1 MNFLFFPKLL
11 LTRTVLRVIIQL
23 VQCDTVN
30 TACAQAVFLAQ
41 TSTGKRGSA
50 MITLDYA
57 DKRPIY
63 EQVKEKFKELII
75 SGILKEH
82 DKIPSVRELASH
94 LAINPN
100 TIQKAYHE
108 LEKEDYIY
116 SVAAKGNYVS
126 PRENTAKSENS
137 KVSQLYEE
145 LAACCAEL
153 CFLGEDKE
161 SVIKLISELFDKEVS
176 KND

>member
-1 MNFLFFPKLL
+1 MIQL
-11 LTRTVLRVIIQL
+11 IQL
-23 VQCDTVN
+23 VHTTVFSRVN
-30 TACAQAVFLAQ
+30 GTERRC
-41 TSTGKRGSA
+41 SD

-75 SGILKEH
+75 AGILKGH

-108 LEKEDYIY
+108 LEKEGYIY

-126 PRENTAKSENS
+126 PHDSTAKSADTR
-137 KVSQLYEE
+137 VSQLYDE
-145 LAACCAEL
+145 LSACCAEL
-153 CFLGEDKE
+153 VFLGEEKE
-161 SVIKLISELFDKEVS
+161 KLIKLISDIFERGGIEK
-176 KND
+176 

>member
-1 MNFLFFPKLL
+1 MH
-11 LTRTVLRVIIQL
+11 TTVFSHTNGTERR
-23 VQCDTVN
+23 C
-30 TACAQAVFLAQ
+30 
-41 TSTGKRGSA
+41 ST

-75 SGILKEH
+75 SGILKGH

-108 LEKEDYIY
+108 LEKEGYIY

-126 PRENTAKSENS
+126 PQTDAVKSADS
-137 KVSQLYEE
+137 RVSQLYVE
-145 LAACCAEL
+145 LSACCAEL
-153 CFLGEDKE
+153 CFLGESKE
-161 SVIKLISELFDKEVS
+161 KLIKLISDIFERGGTKQ
-176 KND
+176 

>member
-1 MNFLFFPKLL
+1 MY
-11 LTRTVLRVIIQL
+11 TTVFSRANGTERR
-23 VQCDTVN
+23 C
-30 TACAQAVFLAQ
+30 
-41 TSTGKRGSA
+41 ST

-75 SGILKEH
+75 AGILKGH

-108 LEKEDYIY
+108 LEKEGYIY

-126 PRENTAKSENS
+126 PQELATKAADTRI
-137 KVSQLYEE
+137 SQLYEE
-145 LAACCAEL
+145 LSACCAEL

-161 SVIKLISELFDKEVS
+161 RLEMLISDIFERGGTEK
-176 KND
+176 